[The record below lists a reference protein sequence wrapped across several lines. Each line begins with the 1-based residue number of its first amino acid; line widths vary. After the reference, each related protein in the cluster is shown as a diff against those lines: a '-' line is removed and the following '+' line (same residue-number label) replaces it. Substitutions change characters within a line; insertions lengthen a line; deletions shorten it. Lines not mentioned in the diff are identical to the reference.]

1 MCYAPVCHSLILRLA
16 TSDRAFDLHALA
28 TPPAFILSQDQTL
41 NNNSYC
47 LATIGSARLKAC
59 AYETCDG
66 RCNHVIVNTW
76 IVLRRT

>member
-41 NNNSYC
+41 NNNS
-47 LATIGSARLKAC
+47 SVS
-59 AYETCDG
+59 CDTKDLLDS
-66 RCNHVIVNTW
+66 IA
-76 IVLRRT
+76 